1 MRSFQGTVWDPVAQG
16 WVEPTPEVIERRA
29 LYRAGELPRAPIQ
42 VATVYPHRLK
52 PDLIKAVLKAA
63 QPIPAGRVR
72 FKHPRTN
79 KIRTCSRSEA
89 VINWLEWISESVEF
103 SQNDL
108 SPSALTK
115 KLHAIAVAA
124 EALARLLRE
133 SLDDTPAP
141 QVQHAL
147 WAAATEEAEDDPDD
161 RLHQILVGVEQLG
174 GWCKTAEG
182 IARGRIGLAPPKPDQ
197 PADRLMLQVWSK
209 SLTAARTTPWS
220 ESFRFG
226 RRSWDGP

>member
-1 MRSFQGTVWDPVAQG
+1 LSSWRV
-16 WVEPTPEVIERRA
+16 PEVTERRPSN
-29 LYRAGELPRAPIQ
+29 RAAKSHHAPEARIT
-42 VATVYPHRLK
+42 AVYPYRLK
-52 PDLIKAVLKAA
+52 PDLIEAVLTAA

-72 FKHPRTN
+72 FKHPRT
-79 KIRTCSRSEA
+79 KKVRTRSRSEA

-161 RLHQILVGVEQLG
+161 RLHQILVGSQ
-174 GWCKTAEG
+174 
-182 IARGRIGLAPPKPDQ
+182 ISRPID
-197 PADRLMLQVWSK
+197 
-209 SLTAARTTPWS
+209 
-220 ESFRFG
+220 
-226 RRSWDGP
+226 